1 MSDKKEII
9 YDEYYKNAIELITVK
24 AKLKQHEDMQK
35 YQVNRVDCINHCFNV
50 LTQKLQADMR
60 ARIPAK
66 NGDDLAFI
74 RDTTACIHTVQDIR
88 RQILNENTQSD

>member
-1 MSDKKEII
+1 MSTKKII
-9 YDEYYKNAIELITVK
+9 CDEYYKSAIELITVK
-24 AKLKQHEDMQK
+24 AKLKQYEDMQK

-50 LTQKLQADMR
+50 LTQKLQTDMR

-74 RDTTACIHTVQDIR
+74 RDTTAFIHTIQDIR
-88 RQILNENTQSD
+88 RQLLNENTQSD

>member
-66 NGDDLAFI
+66 NGDDPAFI
-74 RDTTACIHTVQDIR
+74 RDTTAFIHTVQDIR